1 MKMHAFSK
9 IGCGLMIGLLVPF
22 SAAQSAEDP
31 NDRIQAHLGEGGIT
45 YARDLTSPEA
55 KRNAAWQSQGAQG
68 PIRTDM
74 SVDNQS
80 AAKQR
85 EKDNQ
90 SYPLNAGG

>member
-22 SAAQSAEDP
+22 SAALSAEDP
-31 NDRIQAHLGEGGIT
+31 HDRIQAHLGEGGST
-45 YARDLTSPEA
+45 SARDMNPPEA
-55 KRNAAWQSQGAQG
+55 KQDATWQSQGAQG

-74 SVDNQS
+74 SVDNEA

-85 EKDNQ
+85 AKDNQ
-90 SYPLNAGG
+90 IFPLNAGG